1 MDKRTY
7 ELTDAGTSYQTDSDN
22 WGTVIDNQNTGDAKF
37 LKFGTL
43 FKKDRVVS
51 TDLTNNYKALTPR
64 SLLLSTATETELG
77 VVKLATD
84 AEVLAKSGSDAI
96 QASQIG
102 LMYNAI
108 APSGAMQNFWM
119 IGDTGAFPVEDLDC
133 SNIYYTRLSNIVHLN
148 GYLIFKLYNITLI
161 NIDFSV
167 IAPPIAGSFSSASA
181 FWNGIDNNT
190 PTKLIS
196 YAQNLNGNLRLSFK
210 NQTPFGDNGNY
221 YIYFQLTYV
230 TAIN

>member
-7 ELTDAGTSYQTDSDN
+7 ELTDAGTYYQTDSDN

-77 VVKLATD
+77 VTKLATD
-84 AEVLAKSGSDAI
+84 AEVLAISGSDAI

-108 APSGAMQNFWM
+108 SSTGSMQNWWM
-119 IGDTGAFPVEDLDC
+119 LSVSYPIEDADC
-133 SNIYYTRLSNIVHLN
+133 SNIYYCGLSNIVHLN
-148 GYLIFKLYNITLI
+148 GYLIFKLYPITLVE
-161 NIDFSV
+161 IDFSV
-167 IAPPIAGSFSSASA
+167 IGPPIAGSVASVNA
-181 FWNGIDNNT
+181 YWAGIDNNT

-196 YAQNLNGNLRLSFK
+196 YAQNINGNLRLSFK
-210 NQTPFGDNGNY
+210 NQEPFGDNGNY
-221 YIYFQLTYV
+221 NIYFQVTYV